1 MLTKIKTFLREVRLE
16 LKKVSW
22 PSREVTIGS
31 TWVVLTVCVVF
42 ALYFF
47 VADFVI
53 NRLVMTF
60 LSF

>member
-1 MLTKIKTFLREVRLE
+1 VLTKIKTFLREVRLE

>member
-1 MLTKIKTFLREVRLE
+1 VLTKIKTFLREVRIE

-42 ALYFF
+42 AIYFF
-47 VADFVI
+47 IADFIISKLVI
-53 NRLVMTF
+53 SVLA
-60 LSF
+60 L